1 MTAAGVAYVAVNVAE
16 PCRMSALVYL
26 TCAMTETK
34 LASNLL
40 QQQAY
45 VNGEWIDAEDG
56 RRFDIRNPVDGQVLA
71 KVADCGVAETR
82 RAIEAAEAALP
93 DWQAQTAKARADIL
107 RRWFDL
113 VMQHQDAL
121 AALLT
126 AEQGKVLSEAK
137 GEIAYGAHYLEWF
150 AEEAKRI
157 DGDILAAPS
166 QDQRVLVLK
175 RPVGVVAAITPW
187 NFPNAMLARKV
198 AAALAVGCTFVAKPA
213 KETPLSA
220 LALAALGEEAG
231 LPPGVF
237 NVVCGSDSSV
247 IGGELTANP
256 IVRKLTFTGSTAT
269 GKKLMQQCADTVK
282 RTSMELGGNAPF
294 IVFDDADLDAAV
306 AGAMAA
312 KFRNAGQTCV
322 CANRL
327 LVHADV
333 YDAFVDKLSQE
344 TEKFQLGNGAD
355 EAVTMGPLIRPSA
368 VDSVQEIVSE
378 ALGAGAVAT
387 VGGQGSELGDCFY
400 QPTVLRD
407 CAPSMRCFKE
417 EIFGPVAP
425 VFKFET
431 EAEAI
436 QLANDT
442 EFGLAAYFYSRDYAR
457 IWRVSEALDYG
468 MVGINE
474 SGISNPMAPFGGVK
488 ESGHGREGSKYGVDD
503 YIETKYLCMG
513 GL

>member
-1 MTAAGVAYVAVNVAE
+1 
-16 PCRMSALVYL
+16 
-26 TCAMTETK
+26 MTETK

-56 RRFDIRNPVDGQVLA
+56 RRFEIRNPVDGQVLA

-231 LPPGVF
+231 LPAGVF

-368 VDSVQEIVSE
+368 VDSVQAIVSE
-378 ALGAGAVAT
+378 ALEAGAVAT

-474 SGISNPMAPFGGVK
+474 AAISNPMAPFGGVK

>member
-1 MTAAGVAYVAVNVAE
+1 
-16 PCRMSALVYL
+16 
-26 TCAMTETK
+26 MTETK

-56 RRFDIRNPVDGQVLA
+56 RCFEIRNPVDGQVLA

-93 DWQAQTAKARADIL
+93 DWQTQTAKARADIL

-333 YDAFVDKLSQE
+333 YDAFVDRLSQE

-368 VDSVQEIVSE
+368 VDSVQAIVSE

-457 IWRVSEALDYG
+457 IWRVSESLDYG

-474 SGISNPMAPFGGVK
+474 AAISNPMAPFGGVK

>member
-1 MTAAGVAYVAVNVAE
+1 M
-16 PCRMSALVYL
+16 
-26 TCAMTETK
+26 
-34 LASNLL
+34 
-40 QQQAY
+40 
-45 VNGEWIDAEDG
+45 
-56 RRFDIRNPVDGQVLA
+56 
-71 KVADCGVAETR
+71 
-82 RAIEAAEAALP
+82 
-93 DWQAQTAKARADIL
+93 
-107 RRWFDL
+107 
-113 VMQHQDAL
+113 
-121 AALLT
+121 
-126 AEQGKVLSEAK
+126 
-137 GEIAYGAHYLEWF
+137 
-150 AEEAKRI
+150 
-157 DGDILAAPS
+157 
-166 QDQRVLVLK
+166 
-175 RPVGVVAAITPW
+175 
-187 NFPNAMLARKV
+187 
-198 AAALAVGCTFVAKPA
+198 GCTFVAKPA

-368 VDSVQEIVSE
+368 VDSVQAIVSE

>member
-368 VDSVQEIVSE
+368 VDSVQAIVSE